1 MPQGNS
7 SHSPVTLLRQRVRA
21 RKIARDIAVR
31 IENELKYPGEIR
43 VAVIRETRAIEF
55 AR

>member
-1 MPQGNS
+1 MRVF
-7 SHSPVTLLRQRVRA
+7 VTPENITDLEA
-21 RKIARDIAVR
+21 RKIAREIAVR